1 MLLLTILFTSVVD
14 VSVRFFTSGEFL
26 IFSKPLKTLVKKF
39 DHPIPIIARII
50 IAIKTNMIS
59 VLTNYHHIYSKTAI
73 KTKCVLFY
81 LKVEYAHFCYNQILY
96 GHYCLND
103 LLIHL
108 LMISIESV
116 WSTSFTK
123 LVHL

>member
-1 MLLLTILFTSVVD
+1 LLLTILFTSVVD

-50 IAIKTNMIS
+50 IAIKTIMIS

-81 LKVEYAHFCYNQILY
+81 SKVEYAYFYYNQMLLWTLSKLFISLIINEIDKF
-96 GHYCLND
+96 CLVNFFYR
-103 LLIHL
+103 
-108 LMISIESV
+108 
-116 WSTSFTK
+116 TC
-123 LVHL
+123 

>member
-59 VLTNYHHIYSKTAI
+59 VLTNSHHIYSKTGI

-81 LKVEYAHFCYNQILY
+81 LKVEYAYF
-96 GHYCLND
+96 HYTQM
-103 LLIHL
+103 LL
-108 LMISIESV
+108 
-116 WSTSFTK
+116 WTSRS
-123 LVHL
+123 

>member
-1 MLLLTILFTSVVD
+1 MLLLTILLTSVVD

-50 IAIKTNMIS
+50 IAIKTIMIS

-81 LKVEYAHFCYNQILY
+81 LKVEYAYFYYSQMLLWTLWSKLSINLIINEIDRFC
-96 GHYCLND
+96 
-103 LLIHL
+103 
-108 LMISIESV
+108 
-116 WSTSFTK
+116 
-123 LVHL
+123 LVNFFYRTC

>member
-1 MLLLTILFTSVVD
+1 LLLTILFTSVVD

-50 IAIKTNMIS
+50 IAIKTIMIS

-73 KTKCVLFY
+73 KTTCVLFY
-81 LKVEYAHFCYNQILY
+81 FKVEYAYFYYNQMLLRPLRSKLFINLIINEIDKF
-96 GHYCLND
+96 CLVNFFYR
-103 LLIHL
+103 
-108 LMISIESV
+108 
-116 WSTSFTK
+116 TC
-123 LVHL
+123 

>member
-1 MLLLTILFTSVVD
+1 MFTSVVD

-59 VLTNYHHIYSKTAI
+59 VLTNSHHIYSETGI
-73 KTKCVLFY
+73 KTKCVHFY
-81 LKVEYAHFCYNQILY
+81 LKVEYAYF
-96 GHYCLND
+96 HYTQM
-103 LLIHL
+103 LL
-108 LMISIESV
+108 
-116 WSTSFTK
+116 
-123 LVHL
+123 